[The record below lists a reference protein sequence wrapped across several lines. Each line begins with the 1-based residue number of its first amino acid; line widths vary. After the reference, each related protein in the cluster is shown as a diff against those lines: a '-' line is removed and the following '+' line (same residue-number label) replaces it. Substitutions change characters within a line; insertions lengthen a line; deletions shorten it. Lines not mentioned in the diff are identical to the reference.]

1 MKHNVCPPH
10 LFKPDKDGVDRCL
23 ICFER
28 WVDLV
33 KGFSVGGSAR
43 PKRQGLP
50 PRSARNVD

>member
-50 PRSARNVD
+50 PRSARP